1 MHIPALLQFLEG
13 LAENNNRP
21 WFLHNK
27 PSYDILREEFTTLV
41 ADIVQRVAKFDKDIE
56 QVDPKKCLFRI
67 YRDVRFTKNKD
78 PYKTHFSGVIGGKTT
93 DKSRPSYY
101 FQINE
106 KGVLGVG
113 GGIYMPEP
121 DTLQKIRHFIIGEP
135 ALLNTLLKDKGLIK
149 TFGGLSEEDRMQR
162 PPKGYQHLPADHPH
176 LDIIKNRHFF
186 AFAETSLKKKLSKD
200 LAKTIGDEFADLYPL
215 IVWLREAVR

>member
-1 MHIPALLQFLEG
+1 MHIPALIQFLEG

-41 ADIVQRVAKFDKDIE
+41 AEVVQRVAKFDPEIE
-56 QVDPKKCLFRI
+56 NVDPKKCLFRI
-67 YRDVRFTKNKD
+67 YRDVRFSANKV

-93 DKSRPSYY
+93 DRSHPAYY

-121 DTLQKIRHFIIGEP
+121 DTLQKIRHCVINQP
-135 ALLNTLLKDKGLIK
+135 ALLNAVLKDKPLNK
-149 TFGGLSEEDRMQR
+149 TYGGMSVEDRMQR

-176 LDIIKNRHFF
+176 IEIIKNRHFF
-186 AFAETSLKKKLSKD
+186 AFTEANIKTKIPKD
-200 LAKTIGDEFADLYPL
+200 LAKRIGDQYADLYPL

>member
-27 PSYDILREEFTTLV
+27 PSYDILREEFTAVV
-41 ADIVQRVAKFDKDIE
+41 ADVVQRIAKFDPEIE

-67 YRDVRFTKNKD
+67 YRDVRFSTNKD

-93 DKSRPSYY
+93 DRSRPSYY

-121 DTLQKIRHFIIGEP
+121 DTLQKIRHFVINQP
-135 ALLNTLLKDKGLIK
+135 TLLNALLKDKSLTK
-149 TFGGLSEEDRMQR
+149 TFGGMSEEDRMQR

-176 LDIIKNRHFF
+176 IEIIKNRHFF
-186 AFAETSLKKKLSKD
+186 AFVEAKIKARPPKD
-200 LAKTIGDEFADLYPL
+200 LGKKIGDQFADLYPL